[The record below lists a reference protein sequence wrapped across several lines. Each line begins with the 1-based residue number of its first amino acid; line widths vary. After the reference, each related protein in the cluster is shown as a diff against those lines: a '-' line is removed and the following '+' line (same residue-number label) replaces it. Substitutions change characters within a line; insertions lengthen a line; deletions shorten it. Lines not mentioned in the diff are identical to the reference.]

1 MVQNEADARA
11 ARSKREAAKA
21 AALELG
27 AREQA
32 EGQLA
37 GGAQTR
43 PTVAALLSAE
53 LSIELSIEL
62 TAVVVATVP

>member
-1 MVQNEADARA
+1 MVQNEADAKA

-32 EGQLA
+32 ELELA
-37 GGAQTR
+37 GGAQPAAH
-43 PTVAALLSAE
+43 PTAAALLSPR
-53 LSIELSIEL
+53 LD
-62 TAVVVATVP
+62 